1 MTAAKD
7 DLSRV
12 NIGEER
18 SVRYWTETLDC
29 SKDELA
35 AAVAKVGESPLAVRR
50 EVNKLGHTGHS
61 RLAQK
66 RRHDSDEHQDGCASM
81 REGPRAQGRANGLP
95 FPLSLTGCEGEL
107 DDHY

>member
-12 NIGEER
+12 NIEEER

-35 AAVAKVGESPLAVRR
+35 AAVAKVGESPHAVRR
-50 EVNKLGHTGHS
+50 EVNRARAYGAFPPGAEAPS
-61 RLAQK
+61 RQ
-66 RRHDSDEHQDGCASM
+66 RRA
-81 REGPRAQGRANGLP
+81 PGRLRKHA
-95 FPLSLTGCEGEL
+95 
-107 DDHY
+107 